1 MVSSQKGDPSMLP
14 GNLGRKFPDF
24 GRSRTSTSLYLKIP
38 GFSKLLHL
46 GHPYQSQQCGT
57 SVPGVGGNS

>member
-1 MVSSQKGDPSMLP
+1 MLP
-14 GNLGRKFPDF
+14 GNLGKKKQTLEDQEQ
-24 GRSRTSTSLYLKIP
+24 STSLYLKIP